1 MQAPLLLRVAVLVVG
16 TVALAYVSRG
26 ALRHPRSHGFTR
38 FFAWEGIL
46 ALAMINLPM
55 WDVDPG
61 APHQLLSWAML
72 IASAALPVHAYLLLR
87 TIGRP
92 SAERGDEALIGFE
105 KTTTLVT
112 TGAFRFIRHPMY
124 TALLLLAWGVFVKQF
139 TWLGLAIVLATSVLL
154 YMTARRDEDEC
165 LAHFGDA
172 YRNYMR
178 GTKRFIPFVV

>member
-1 MQAPLLLRVAVLVVG
+1 MQAPLLLRVAVFVVG
-16 TVALAYVSRG
+16 TAALVYVSRG

-46 ALAMINLPM
+46 ALAMINLPV
-55 WDVDPG
+55 WDVNPG
-61 APHQLLSWAML
+61 APHQLLSWALL
-72 IASAALPVHAYLLLR
+72 IASAALPIHAYLLLK
-87 TIGRP
+87 TLGRP
-92 SAERGDEALIGFE
+92 GAERSDEALMGFE
-105 KTTTLVT
+105 KTTALVT
-112 TGAFRFIRHPMY
+112 SGAFRFIRHPMY

-165 LAHFGDA
+165 LAHFGDV
-172 YRNYMR
+172 YRDYMR